1 MIESEKKK
9 LLERNNEYL
18 SIGITEG
25 GEPRDVTSVPWE
37 RTAHAF
43 NMKIPNVYLSPED
56 LRDEEILKT
65 LHGYR
70 VIGCY
75 IHTPLDDYAF
85 LGEFGEIRDL
95 YIECA
100 EGLTDISFLGNL
112 CECDM
117 LYLEGASLKN
127 LDPVVEMKKRV
138 RGLFGGFRY
147 VGLFGCKIEDV
158 SSLLRYRSPNF
169 WCGQRARPKNTRA
182 CPQARSDTTKYNT
195 KGIYR

>member
-25 GEPRDVTSVPWE
+25 GEPRDVTQVPWE

-56 LRDEEILKT
+56 LRDEEILKK

-75 IHTPLDDYAF
+75 IYAPLENYDF
-85 LGEFGEIRDL
+85 LKTFPEIRDL
-95 YIECA
+95 YIERA
-100 EGLTDISFLGNL
+100 ESLTDISFISTL
-112 CECDM
+112 CDCDM
-117 LYLEGASLKN
+117 LYLEVASLKN
-127 LDPVVEMKKRV
+127 LDPVVEMKKR
-138 RGLFGGFRY
+138 
-147 VGLFGCKIEDV
+147 
-158 SSLLRYRSPNF
+158 
-169 WCGQRARPKNTRA
+169 AR
-182 CPQARSDTTKYNT
+182 
-195 KGIYR
+195 

>member
-9 LLERNNEYL
+9 PLERNNEYL

-25 GEPRDVTSVPWE
+25 GEPRDVTQVPWE

-43 NMKIPNVYLSPED
+43 NMKVPSVYLSPED

-75 IHTPLDDYAF
+75 IHAPLDDYAF

-95 YIECA
+95 YIECG
-100 EGLTDISFLGNL
+100 EGLTDISFINNL

-127 LDPVVEMKKRV
+127 LDPVVEMKKRA
-138 RGLFGGFRY
+138 RGLFGGFRCL
-147 VGLFGCKIEDV
+147 GLFGCKIEDV
-158 SSLLRYRSPNF
+158 SSLFTVSFSEFLVWSTGEAERY
-169 WCGQRARPKNTRA
+169 
-182 CPQARSDTTKYNT
+182 
-195 KGIYR
+195 KGIPASTFRYYEI

>member
-37 RTAHAF
+37 RTSHAF
-43 NMKIPNVYLSPED
+43 NMKIPDVYIFPED
-56 LRDEEILKT
+56 LHDEEMLKT

-75 IHTPLDDYAF
+75 IYAPLDNYDF
-85 LGEFGEIRDL
+85 LGEFTEIRDL
-95 YIECA
+95 YIECG
-100 EGLTDISFLGNL
+100 EGLTDISFINNL

-127 LDPVVEMKKRV
+127 LDQVVEMKKKA
-138 RGLFGGFRY
+138 RGLFGGIRCL
-147 VGLFGCKIEDV
+147 GLFGCKIEDV
-158 SSLLRYRSPNF
+158 SSLFTVSFSEFLVWSTGEAERYKDVPAGTNR
-169 WCGQRARPKNTRA
+169 
-182 CPQARSDTTKYNT
+182 YYE
-195 KGIYR
+195 I

>member
-25 GEPRDVTSVPWE
+25 GEARDVTSVPWE

-75 IHTPLDDYAF
+75 IHAPLENYDF
-85 LGEFGEIRDL
+85 LKTFPEIRDL
-95 YIECA
+95 YIERA
-100 EGLTDISFLGNL
+100 ESLTDISFISTL
-112 CECDM
+112 CDCDM
-117 LYLEGASLKN
+117 LFLEGARLKN
-127 LDPVVEMKKRV
+127 LDALVEAKKAKH
-138 RGLFGGFRY
+138 GIFGSLRCL
-147 VGLFGCKIEDV
+147 GLFGCKIEDV
-158 SSLLRYRSPNF
+158 SSLFTVSFSEFLVWSKGEAERY
-169 WCGQRARPKNTRA
+169 
-182 CPQARSDTTKYNT
+182 
-195 KGIYR
+195 KGVPAGTNRYYEIQLERNI